1 MKKYIS
7 ILASLLLLAATS
19 CIQETVP
26 GENFVTDDQ
35 LASSEIGVKGLMNAV
50 YTTLASV
57 NPFGDGQMSYGAMKQ
72 MLDHGTSSLLNPGYN
87 GFNTM
92 LQYSYGNFSYANR
105 SRWPVYLYYTY
116 IRAVNDIS
124 GLYPEDAELTE
135 TQKGY
140 VGQCYAFRAL
150 FYMEIVQIME
160 WKKPT
165 DAVIAPKLT
174 APKNDLTNLGVPIVT
189 DKTTGA
195 EASNNPRPTVDEN
208 YDLIAYDKED
218 EKLKHFR
225 VDKMEDIAVEET
237 RADSTKAVD
246 KFDLAVYTKQVFGM
260 YGGETVSVKLRFD
273 DSLIGV
279 VVDRFS
285 DRVFI
290 QPHGDGTFTMS
301 AEVMLSPQFFGWLF
315 SFGDKV
321 QITSP
326 KSAKQE
332 FNAYLDSVKAQY

>member
-1 MKKYIS
+1 MPKNPKQKQKLLYIMKFFMEK
-7 ILASLLLLAATS
+7 
-19 CIQETVP
+19 
-26 GENFVTDDQ
+26 TDDDYGVTVADIIEYLDSYEIVAERKSIYNDIECLRDFGMDIVKTKVGKISLFSLVSREFTLEEIKLLIDAVQ
-35 LASSEIGVKGLMNAV
+35 SSKFI
-50 YTTLASV
+50 TLKKSR
-57 NPFGDGQMSYGAMKQ
+57 DLIRKIET
-72 MLDHGTSSLLNPGYN
+72 LTSENQAKELHR
-87 GFNTM
+87 
-92 LQYSYGNFSYANR
+92 QVIVANR
-105 SRWPVYLYYTY
+105 VKNSNEDIYRNIDSINRAINNKRKISFYYTQWVVS
-116 IRAVNDIS
+116 R
-124 GLYPEDAELTE
+124 
-135 TQKGY
+135 
-140 VGQCYAFRAL
+140 
-150 FYMEIVQIME
+150 
-160 WKKPT
+160 
-165 DAVIAPKLT
+165 
-174 APKNDLTNLGVPIVT
+174 
-189 DKTTGA
+189 TGA
-195 EASNNPRPTVDEN
+195 KKIVRVRRHDGKRYLLTPKALTWDDEN
-208 YDLIAYDKED
+208 YYLIAYDKEA

-246 KFDLAVYTKQVFGM
+246 RFDLAVYTKQVFGM

-279 VVDRFS
+279 VIDRFS

>member
-1 MKKYIS
+1 MKFFMEK
-7 ILASLLLLAATS
+7 
-19 CIQETVP
+19 
-26 GENFVTDDQ
+26 TDDDYGVTVADIIEYLDSYEIVAERKSIYNDIECLRDFGMDIVKTKVGKISLFSLVSREFTLEEIKLLIDAVQ
-35 LASSEIGVKGLMNAV
+35 SSKFI
-50 YTTLASV
+50 TLKKSR
-57 NPFGDGQMSYGAMKQ
+57 DLIRKIET
-72 MLDHGTSSLLNPGYN
+72 LTSENQAKELHR
-87 GFNTM
+87 
-92 LQYSYGNFSYANR
+92 QVIVANR
-105 SRWPVYLYYTY
+105 VKNSNEDIYRNIDSINRAINNQRKISFYYTQW
-116 IRAVNDIS
+116 AVS
-124 GLYPEDAELTE
+124 
-135 TQKGY
+135 
-140 VGQCYAFRAL
+140 R
-150 FYMEIVQIME
+150 
-160 WKKPT
+160 
-165 DAVIAPKLT
+165 
-174 APKNDLTNLGVPIVT
+174 
-189 DKTTGA
+189 TGA
-195 EASNNPRPTVDEN
+195 KKIVRVRRHDGKRYLLTPKALTWDDEN
-208 YDLIAYDKED
+208 YYLIAYDKEA